1 MLAIS
6 LLLIATGAVL
16 RFAVER
22 SVPGVSLQRIG
33 VILILIGALAL
44 ALALILHYSDAGDAA
59 VAAGGLRPRA

>member
-6 LLLIATGAVL
+6 LLLIAAGAVL

-33 VILILIGALAL
+33 VMLILIGALAL
-44 ALALILHYSDAGDAA
+44 ALALILHYSDSGGDAA
-59 VAAGGLRPRA
+59 AAAGLRPLA